1 MSLDS
6 NIQKMLKEYPG
17 EISQTDKLRE
27 ILQQTALL
35 GLARHNFFEHAI
47 FYGGTALRILYG
59 LDRYS
64 EDLDFSLLH
73 PHSDFNFTPFL
84 AAMRLELEAMG
95 FRLHVTVQEKNQ
107 ESGIWSAFL
116 KTNTLELLLSIDE
129 KSKPKGIHPEQKI
142 QIKLEI
148 DTDPPI
154 YDMPIESKLIK
165 NPIPFYVTTFR
176 IIDLCAGKMHAVLCR
191 TWRNRIKGRDWY
203 DLVWYIQN
211 GIPVNLAYLR
221 AKMRQTKH
229 LLIDEKLE
237 EKEFRQ
243 KLEERIGHIDW
254 ELAKA
259 DVKPFIQDKRKLDL
273 WSEQFFLDLIKHL
286 RVVDNP
292 KKDFRF

>member
-1 MSLDS
+1 MNLGSI
-6 NIQKMLKEYPG
+6 IQKMLKEYPG
-17 EISQTDKLRE
+17 EISQADKLRE

-47 FYGGTALRILYG
+47 FYGGTALRILYD

-64 EDLDFSLLH
+64 EDLDFSLLQ
-73 PHSDFNFTPFL
+73 PNPNFDFEPFL
-84 AAMRLELEAMG
+84 NAMKLELEAMG
-95 FRLHVTVQEKNQ
+95 FRLQVTVQKKNQ

-129 KSKPKGIHPEQKI
+129 TSQAKGIHPEQKI

-154 YDMPIESKLIK
+154 YDMSIESKLIK

-176 IIDLCAGKMHAVLCR
+176 KIDLCAGKMHAVLCR
-191 TWRNRIKGRDWY
+191 AWRNRVKGRDWY
-203 DLVWYIQN
+203 DLIWYIQN

-221 AKMRQTKH
+221 AKMRQTRN
-229 LLIDEKLE
+229 LLADEKFT
-237 EKEFRQ
+237 EKELHQ
-243 KLEERIGHIDW
+243 KLEKRIGHIDW

-259 DVKPFIQDKRKLDL
+259 DVKPFIPDKQKLDI
-273 WSEQFFLDLIKHL
+273 WSRQFFLDLITHL
-286 RVVDNP
+286 RVVDDLN
-292 KKDFRF
+292 